1 MPIEQRVIAQP
12 KIGGGAKIGG
22 SIPRTEPEPE
32 VKGKG
37 KGKKKGKLGKKK
49 LLLIVGPVLLLAI
62 AAAVYFLVLAPKSGS
77 AKPVVT
83 PAPSPGLV
91 VTVDAISLN
100 LAEGHY
106 LRLGIALQMTS
117 KVATAK
123 EAPATAK
130 AIDAAITL
138 FSGHTVAEVS
148 DPATR
153 EKLRAE
159 LEATL
164 DKEYDG
170 EVMGVYFT
178 NYVTQ

>member
-22 SIPRTEPEPE
+22 SVPRTEPVPDRP
-32 VKGKG
+32 
-37 KGKKKGKLGKKK
+37 KGKKKRGKLGKKK

-62 AAAVYFLVLAPKSGS
+62 AAAAYFLVLAPKSGS

-91 VTVDAISLN
+91 VAVDAISLN

-106 LRLGIALQMTS
+106 LRIGIALQMTS

-138 FSGHTVAEVS
+138 FSGHTVAEIS

-153 EKLRAE
+153 ERLRAE
-159 LEATL
+159 LEKTL
-164 DKEYDG
+164 EKEYDG

-178 NYVTQ
+178 NYVTS